1 MSDDEI
7 VGTSILLLIAGHET
21 TVNLIANGMLTFLR
35 HPDVLKRLRQDPE
48 MIIHTVEELLRYE
61 PSVHLVPW
69 RITLDDIELAGTVI
83 PQGAPVILALAA
95 ANRDPEH
102 VPHPDR
108 FDPDRQVEH
117 LTFSSGIHYCFGAAG
132 PARGADRA
140 ESTREPTSQS
150 AARHRP
156 APLPAEPGPPRPP
169 PPPRRVRRTGLTS
182 TWRVRKGA
190 ARPRWV
196 SGDSI

>member
-117 LTFSSGIHYCFGAAG
+117 LTFSSGIHYCFGAALARLEAQIALSQLANRLHNPRLVTDPPPYRPSPVLRG
-132 PARGADRA
+132 PRHLLVEYDARG
-140 ESTREPTSQS
+140 
-150 AARHRP
+150 
-156 APLPAEPGPPRPP
+156 
-169 PPPRRVRRTGLTS
+169 
-182 TWRVRKGA
+182 
-190 ARPRWV
+190 
-196 SGDSI
+196 